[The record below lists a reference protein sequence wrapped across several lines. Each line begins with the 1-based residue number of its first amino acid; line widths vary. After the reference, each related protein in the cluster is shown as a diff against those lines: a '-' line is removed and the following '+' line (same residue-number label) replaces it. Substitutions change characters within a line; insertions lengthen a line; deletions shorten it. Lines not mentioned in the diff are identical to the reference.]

1 MFEIV
6 KMILAWRGRGQ
17 PTDSEDS
24 IGRLPE
30 IMQRKGIIRAG
41 ELAVNRTKFTASPI
55 TTLRTREKLG
65 VSPLGFMNYRQ
76 LAKTYDGLDKEP
88 GRDTIEGHELEA
100 LEAFSRSSG
109 VVSIGY
115 VKVDPD
121 DIFID
126 RGILFPNAIVV
137 SVQMPA
143 DKMKLAP
150 SYETLKMI
158 LGTYVKTGVA
168 VNKVAALL
176 RRWGFGAQAGAG
188 LGGFTTYPV
197 LAQKAGMGSFIR
209 SGLLLTP
216 ESGPCHRLAVV
227 YTNIKNLPTG
237 RDNPCDWVSEYC
249 DQCGTCIERCPPK
262 AIRTNPVRINVK
274 HLQYIRDD
282 RCMAHF
288 AKCYGCSICIKVCPF
303 FVRGYHALREKWDKR
318 VGQSPYQIEEPLLSP
333 GLPEA
338 TEKHPTR

>member
-6 KMILAWRGRGQ
+6 KAMLAWRGGGEPR
-17 PTDSEDS
+17 DSEDL

-30 IMQRKGIIRAG
+30 IMQRKDIIRAG
-41 ELAVNRTKFTASPI
+41 GLAVNRTKFTANPI
-55 TTLRTREKLG
+55 TTLPPREKLG
-65 VSPLGFMNYRQ
+65 ISPLGFMNYRQ

-88 GRDTIEGHELEA
+88 RRDTIEGHELEA
-100 LEAFSRSSG
+100 LEASIRENG

-137 SVQMPA
+137 SIQMPA

-158 LGTYVKTGVA
+158 LGTYVRTGVV
-168 VNKVAALL
+168 VNKIAALL
-176 RRWGFGAQAGAG
+176 RKWGFGAQAGAG
-188 LGGFTTYPV
+188 LGGLTTYPV
-197 LAQKAGMGSFIR
+197 LAQKAGLGSFIR

-227 YTNIKNLPTG
+227 YTNIKNLPAG

-249 DQCGTCIERCPPK
+249 GHCGICIERCPPK
-262 AIRTNPVRINVK
+262 AIRTDPVRINAK
-274 HLQYIRDD
+274 HLQHIQHD

-303 FVRGYHALREKWDKR
+303 FVRGYHKLRGKWDKR
-318 VGQSPYQIEEPLLSP
+318 VG
-333 GLPEA
+333 
-338 TEKHPTR
+338 